1 MRSDAGADPFDALEA
16 GCAALEAQQRR
27 RSTGA
32 HTHPAAAAAA
42 GRPRWT
48 RCADWAACPIGMLP
62 SGVMPC
68 LEVFRRPHPAS
79 WFGLCAEGR
88 SGGHHPRVAPPTA
101 TAADAT
107 AADATAAHATAG
119 APREGPASWEETVIE
134 DDPFTAPPPPE
145 RRLPAAS
152 PVDAAPDD
160 AVAAAPRKRKRIE
173 QSVLVEMQ
181 SGVGLL

>member
-1 MRSDAGADPFDALEA
+1 MPVRIPSMRWRP
-16 GCAALEAQQRR
+16 AAPRSR
-27 RSTGA
+27 RSSVVGRRVPAPRRLRPPGVPGGGA
-32 HTHPAAAAAA
+32 CRL
-42 GRPRWT
+42 GRG
-48 RCADWAACPIGMLP
+48 PIGMLP
-62 SGVMPC
+62 SGAKR
-68 LEVFRRPHPAS
+68 LEVFRRPSPAS
-79 WFGLCAEGR
+79 SLSVRGGAERKRRSPHRDGGKRDGGKRDGR
-88 SGGHHPRVAPPTA
+88 RV
-101 TAADAT
+101 
-107 AADATAAHATAG
+107 
-119 APREGPASWEETVIE
+119 REGPASWEETVIE